1 MMLVI
6 SSLPSLAAA
15 PNHRQGHL
23 VSSGDVDVAVVGV
36 AVPGLELQQNNIN
49 NNIYQLSNSTKC
61 THCILRRRGV
71 VAVDHC

>member
-1 MMLVI
+1 MQC
-6 SSLPSLAAA
+6 SLWLYFAALERRSSLAAA

-36 AVPGLELQQNNIN
+36 AVPGLE
-49 NNIYQLSNSTKC
+49 
-61 THCILRRRGV
+61 CILRRRGV